1 MHFELK
7 VKEEGQALSNHTD
20 LDLHGLTEI
29 VDGFHIGTKHLPTLI
44 QRKKHLEYLL
54 RENTRMIQ
62 QWIKEDDNWMEYR
75 SMLEDAKKLASD
87 YIE

>member
-1 MHFELK
+1 MRFNLQ
-7 VKEEGQALSNHTD
+7 VIEEEQVLSNHTG

-29 VDGFHIGTKHLPTLI
+29 VDGFHIGTKHLPTLV

-62 QWIKEDDNWMEYR
+62 EWIKEDDNWMEYR
-75 SMLEDAKKLASD
+75 SMLEDANKLASD